1 MKAQLSKNKEY
12 KRWEKSIS
20 TPDGGTK
27 SVTVEEIDNGYI
39 VIMTAYNYSTE
50 PIEHTT
56 KKLYSKEN
64 PLKDLEP
71 SNATPID
78 ILNGWFNDSIQLL

>member
-1 MKAQLSKNKEY
+1 MKALLNEEKKYRE
-12 KRWEKSIS
+12 WEKSTS

-27 SVTVEEIDNGYI
+27 TVRVEEIDNGYL
-39 VIMTAYNYSTE
+39 VIITAYNYNVE
-50 PIEHTT
+50 PSEHLV

-64 PLKDLEP
+64 PLKNLEP
-71 SNATPID
+71 SSTTPID